1 MRRLARFQHIDPVVR
16 HKRPVVMLS
25 GTIDS
30 GKRLLM
36 QQTLHSML
44 ARHPLQCLHHDLI
57 VIHRDIDFRVD
68 RRQFMLC
75 RSHLVMLGLCG
86 NTNFPEFN
94 IDVAHKRRDPLADR
108 AEIMIVQFL
117 ALGRPGSK

>member
-44 ARHPLQCLHHDLI
+44 LATR
-57 VIHRDIDFRVD
+57 
-68 RRQFMLC
+68 
-75 RSHLVMLGLCG
+75 
-86 NTNFPEFN
+86 FN
-94 IDVAHKRRDPLADR
+94 VCIT
-108 AEIMIVQFL
+108 I
-117 ALGRPGSK
+117 